1 MYVVTLEHALVV
13 VVAHDG
19 ERAAH
24 VRGEA
29 HSHRHVQREGLDPG
43 QESYHY
49 EILL

>member
-1 MYVVTLEHALVV
+1 MYVVIVVTLEHALVV

-24 VRGEA
+24 VGGEA

-43 QESYHY
+43 VEGYH
-49 EILL
+49 